1 MVQVDRHRRTLVEAL
16 AWSSPRDGRWVLPVI
31 LIAYVSTVAA
41 LDRARGWTSAWE
53 SLGVGPLNPP
63 FADARFVMGAL
74 DSLRL
79 GFDPYVENVCDP
91 WRRPMDYP
99 RVWLGL
105 APLGLTR
112 DHTVIVGI
120 GLAAAYF
127 GSLLCWT
134 GRLNPAQGLYLGLFV
149 CAPHVMW
156 AVERGNTDLV
166 IFVLLASSLTLVRR
180 YPRMRPVLYLTIL
193 FSSILKLYPLAA
205 MLALGRERPRHA
217 LAWGAAITTAC
228 VAYFLATWPDL
239 ALILR
244 GTRLIFY
251 KYTLPYLWTYG
262 RMSLFEWIGDK
273 LRSRAGVEVPPAAL
287 TLASLAAVGGAA
299 ITALNLA
306 RKVRTPPEE
315 TDRLDGFLVGS
326 GIYVGTFLLGINYEY
341 KFIFILFLFPQ
352 AFDWVRDRGG
362 LARPA
367 RLLLASVQFSVWT
380 ESLLAWI
387 RHRPSSH
394 PPAEGIVLQ
403 ELANWLLFVVVLSL
417 DMVVLRGWAEGWFRR
432 PGVRWRRGKAGANGA
447 PTGPPTES
455 ACDR

>member
-1 MVQVDRHRRTLVEAL
+1 VVQVDRHRRTLAEAL
-16 AWSSPRDGRWVLPVI
+16 AWSSPRDGRWVLPLI
-31 LIAYVSTVAA
+31 LIAYFSTVGA
-41 LDRARGWTSAWE
+41 LYRSRGWTSAWE
-53 SLGVGPLNPP
+53 SVGVGPLNPP
-63 FADARFVMGAL
+63 FADARFIMAAL
-74 DSLRL
+74 DSVRL

-99 RVWLGL
+99 RIWLRLARLGL
-105 APLGLTR
+105 NR

-127 GSLLCWT
+127 GSLLGWV
-134 GRLNPAQGLYLGLFV
+134 GRLNPAQGVFLSLYV

-180 YPRMRPVLYLTIL
+180 YPRMRPILYLTIL
-193 FSSILKLYPLAA
+193 SSSILKLYPLAA
-205 MLALGRERPRHA
+205 MLALGRETPRRA
-217 LAWGAAITTAC
+217 LVWGAAIAAAC
-228 VAYFLATWPDL
+228 AAYVVFTSSDL

-251 KYTLPYLWTYG
+251 RYTLPYLWTYG
-262 RMSLFEWIGDK
+262 RMSLFEWIGDR
-273 LRSRAGVEVPPAAL
+273 LRARAGVEIPPAAL

-299 ITALNLA
+299 ITALILA

-326 GIYVGTFLLGINYEY
+326 GIYVGTFILGINYEY
-341 KFIFILFLFPQ
+341 KMIFILFLLPQ
-352 AFDWVRDRGG
+352 AFGWVRGRGA

-367 RLLLASVQFSVWT
+367 RLLLASVQLSVWP

-387 RHRPSSH
+387 RQRPNSH

-417 DMVVLRGWAEGWFRR
+417 DMVLLRGWAEGWFRR
-432 PGVRWRRGKAGANGA
+432 PGVRWRTRRAGANGA
-447 PTGPPTES
+447 PTGPAT
-455 ACDR
+455 